1 MGTAVGDYDF
11 GALAYQ
17 AAGLVDEMGEVDDR
31 DCRRDVMGFQF
42 IFINVQYRIDR
53 LLHQLVSN
61 QKSDGIHFL
70 SSSFPLSIIK
80 KYGINVKKVK
90 NFLPNEPIV
99 EGPLR
104 GNGLYIS
111 WNELAWILHID

>member
-1 MGTAVGDYDF
+1 MGTAVGDDDF

-61 QKSDGIHFL
+61 QKSDGIV
-70 SSSFPLSIIK
+70 SLSIIK
-80 KYGINVKKVK
+80 KYEINVKKVK
-90 NFLPNEPIV
+90 SILPNEPIV

-104 GNGLYIS
+104 ENGLYTS